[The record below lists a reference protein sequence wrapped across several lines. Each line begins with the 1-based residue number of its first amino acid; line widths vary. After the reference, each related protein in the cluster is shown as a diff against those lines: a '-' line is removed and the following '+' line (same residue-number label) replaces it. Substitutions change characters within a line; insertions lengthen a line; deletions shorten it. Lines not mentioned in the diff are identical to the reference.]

1 MRYVFVQD
9 VKILAKIVES
19 MGVQDVITERQD
31 FSRVVILL
39 GVASTAGWESTLV
52 QWSEFIVMDNPL
64 RLAIAS
70 SS

>member
-9 VKILAKIVES
+9 VKILVKIVES
-19 MGVQDVITERQD
+19 IGVQDVITERQD

-39 GVASTAGWESTLV
+39 RVASTAGWESTLV

-64 RLAIAS
+64 RLVIAS

>member
-9 VKILAKIVES
+9 VKILVKIVES
-19 MGVQDVITERQD
+19 IGVQDVITEIQD

-39 GVASTAGWESTLV
+39 RVASTAGWESTLV

>member
-9 VKILAKIVES
+9 VKILVKIVES

-31 FSRVVILL
+31 FIRVVILL
-39 GVASTAGWESTLV
+39 RVASTAGWESTLV
-52 QWSEFIVMDNPL
+52 QWSEFIVMDKPL
-64 RLAIAS
+64 RLTIAS

>member
-9 VKILAKIVES
+9 VKILVKIVES
-19 MGVQDVITERQD
+19 IGVQDVITERQD

-39 GVASTAGWESTLV
+39 RVASTAGWESTLV

-64 RLAIAS
+64 RLAIATS
-70 SS
+70 S

>member
-9 VKILAKIVES
+9 VKILVKVVES
-19 MGVQDVITERQD
+19 MAVQDVITERQD

-39 GVASTAGWESTLV
+39 RVASTAGWESTLV

>member
-1 MRYVFVQD
+1 MQV
-9 VKILAKIVES
+9 VKILVKIVKS

-39 GVASTAGWESTLV
+39 RVASIAGWESTRV

-64 RLAIAS
+64 RLVIAS

>member
-9 VKILAKIVES
+9 VKILVKIVES

-39 GVASTAGWESTLV
+39 RVASTAGWESTLV
-52 QWSEFIVMDNPL
+52 QWSEFIVMDKPL
-64 RLAIAS
+64 RLAIVS

>member
-9 VKILAKIVES
+9 VKILVKIVES
-19 MGVQDVITERQD
+19 IGDQDVITERQD

-39 GVASTAGWESTLV
+39 RVASTAGWESTLV

>member
-9 VKILAKIVES
+9 VKILVKIVES

-39 GVASTAGWESTLV
+39 RVASTAGWESTLV

>member
-9 VKILAKIVES
+9 VKILVKIVES
-19 MGVQDVITERQD
+19 IGVQDVITERQD

-39 GVASTAGWESTLV
+39 RVASTAGWESTLV

>member
-9 VKILAKIVES
+9 VKILVKVVES
-19 MGVQDVITERQD
+19 MAVQDVITERQD
-31 FSRVVILL
+31 FSRGVILL
-39 GVASTAGWESTLV
+39 RVASTAGWESTLV

>member
-9 VKILAKIVES
+9 VKILVKIVES

-39 GVASTAGWESTLV
+39 RVASTAGWESTLV

-64 RLAIAS
+64 RLAIATS
-70 SS
+70 S

>member
-9 VKILAKIVES
+9 VKILVKIVES

-31 FSRVVILL
+31 FIRVVILL
-39 GVASTAGWESTLV
+39 RVASTAGWESTLV

>member
-1 MRYVFVQD
+1 MQD
-9 VKILAKIVES
+9 VKILVKIVEN

-39 GVASTAGWESTLV
+39 RVTSTAGWESTRV

-64 RLAIAS
+64 SLVIAS

>member
-9 VKILAKIVES
+9 VKILVKIVES

-39 GVASTAGWESTLV
+39 RVASTAGWESTLV
-52 QWSEFIVMDNPL
+52 QWSEFIVMDKPL

>member
-9 VKILAKIVES
+9 VKILVKIVES

-39 GVASTAGWESTLV
+39 RVASTAGWESTLV
-52 QWSEFIVMDNPL
+52 QWSEIIVMDNPL

>member
-1 MRYVFVQD
+1 MRHVFVQD
-9 VKILAKIVES
+9 VKILVKIVES

-31 FSRVVILL
+31 FSRVVTLL
-39 GVASTAGWESTLV
+39 RVASTAGWESTLV